1 MTGIQQID
9 ANPCASTILSAEIR
23 SRSLRLAGGGGT
35 PARGVLLRGTIEHR
49 ILPHLL
55 SLHPPQAIGVVTEAD
70 VLALARRAVAEDGAP
85 MFVALEEMLAAGMS
99 VEALCLDLLAP
110 AARQLG
116 ILWEQDEY
124 HFTEVTAGVARLQQA
139 LRRLLPA
146 VQANVRYSHSLPRIL
161 MVPVP
166 GEQHR
171 FGLAMAADFFHR
183 AGWTVCS
190 GMSPGLDALLG
201 LVRTRRFDVVGFSA
215 SCERHVPMLVRA
227 LRGVRE
233 ASCNTQVVTMVGG
246 PLFAMH
252 PEIGIQLG
260 ADVMATDGALA
271 PAQAAISLRGRREH
285 PKSADRPAGFPARLM
300 ALGEPRHSDRS
311 AHFHVD
317 GDSASDSRRGE
328 HRENRAGRR

>member
-9 ANPCASTILSAEIR
+9 ASLSASAILKAEVR
-23 SRSLRLAGGGGT
+23 SRSSRLAGGIKA
-35 PARGVLLRGTIEHR
+35 PARGFLLRGTIEHR

-55 SLHPPQAIGVVTEAD
+55 SLHPPQAIGVVTDSD
-70 VLALARRAVAEDGAP
+70 VVALARHAAAKDATP
-85 MFVALEEMLAAGMS
+85 MFLALEEMLAAGMS

-110 AARQLG
+110 AARHLG
-116 ILWEQDEY
+116 TLWEQDEY
-124 HFTEVTAGVARLQQA
+124 HFTDVTAGVARLQQA

-146 VQANVRYSHSLPRIL
+146 AQANARYSHSLPRIL
-161 MVPVP
+161 MLPVP

-190 GMSPGLDALLG
+190 GMSPGLDALPG

-227 LRGVRE
+227 VRVVRE
-233 ASCNTQVVTMVGG
+233 TSCNTQVVTMVGG
-246 PLFAMH
+246 PLFTMH
-252 PEIGIQLG
+252 PEIGLQLG
-260 ADVMATDGALA
+260 ADLMATDGALA
-271 PAQAAISLRGRREH
+271 PAQAAISLRERRER
-285 PKSADRPAGFPARLM
+285 PRSADCPAVPARLT

-311 AHFHVD
+311 AHLHDD
-317 GDSASDSRRGE
+317 GDSAAGPRRGE
-328 HRENRAGRR
+328 HRENRTGRR

>member
-1 MTGIQQID
+1 MAGIQQID
-9 ANPCASTILSAEIR
+9 ARVCASTTLGSEVRRR
-23 SRSLRLAGGGGT
+23 SSRLASSLGT
-35 PARGVLLRGTIEHR
+35 AEPGSLLRGTIEHR

-55 SLHPPQAIGVVTEAD
+55 SLHPPQDLAAVTESEVAT
-70 VLALARRAVAEDGAP
+70 LARHAVAEDGAP
-85 MFVALEEMLAAGMS
+85 MFLALERMLAAGMS
-99 VEALCLDLLAP
+99 VETLCLDLLAP
-110 AARQLG
+110 AARHLG
-116 ILWEQDEY
+116 VLWEQDEY

-146 VQANVRYSHSLPRIL
+146 AQAAAPYSHCLPRIL

-190 GMSPGLDALLG
+190 GMSPSLDALLG

-227 LRGVRE
+227 IRSVRE
-233 ASCNTQVVTMVGG
+233 ASCNPQVLTMVGG

-252 PEIGIQLG
+252 PEIGLQLG

-271 PAQAAISLRGRREH
+271 PAQAAISLRQRRDQ
-285 PKSADRPAGFPARLM
+285 PRSVDRPVGYPAQM
-300 ALGEPRHSDRS
+300 TALGEHRHSDRS
-311 AHFHVD
+311 ACLHAD
-317 GDSASDSRRGE
+317 GDGAPGARRGD
-328 HRENRAGRR
+328 HQENRTGRG

>member
-1 MTGIQQID
+1 MAGIQQLNDLI
-9 ANPCASTILSAEIR
+9 CASTTLRNEVR
-23 SRSLRLAGGGGT
+23 SRSSRLAASFGAPEPGS
-35 PARGVLLRGTIEHR
+35 LLRGTIEHR

-55 SLHPPQAIGVVTEAD
+55 SLHPPQDVATVTESEVA
-70 VLALARRAVAEDGAP
+70 ALARHAVAEDGTP
-85 MFVALEEMLAAGMS
+85 MFVALEKMLAAGMS

-110 AARQLG
+110 AARHLG
-116 ILWEQDEY
+116 VLWEQDEY

-146 VQANVRYSHSLPRIL
+146 AQATTPYSHSLPRIL

-190 GMSPGLDALLG
+190 GMSPGLEALLG

-227 LRGVRE
+227 IRGIRE

-271 PAQAAISLRGRREH
+271 PAQAALSVRNRRDQ

-311 AHFHVD
+311 AYPHAD
-317 GDSASDSRRGE
+317 GNAPDSRRGE
-328 HRENRAGRR
+328 HQENRSGRG